1 VADSNA
7 KVSSLLAAFPGLT
20 QDTTEVAEEI
30 HEEDVF
36 YLWDTKEVIF
46 KIYKIARNY
55 LSEYYALD
63 SAILIELIK
72 ENKVSM
78 ESALSEIP
86 YIHSGY
92 LNIILEEKENGRTD
106 TES

>member
-1 VADSNA
+1 MED
-7 KVSSLLAAFPGLT
+7 
-20 QDTTEVAEEI
+20 DEDEI
-30 HEEDVF
+30 EVF
-36 YLWDTKEVIF
+36 YLWDTKQTVF

-78 ESALSEIP
+78 EETLNEIP
-86 YIHSGY
+86 YIHQGY
-92 LNIILEEKENGRTD
+92 LNIILEEKENERTD
-106 TES
+106 FED